1 MHSVRDRSFALVGLN
16 LIADLRVMIDAR
28 DLAGAEHVLLAMEEC
43 KPVSILNRQQT
54 FKVVAD
60 AFAAGLRIDTAPQRL
75 PTAPT
80 LALNHHP
87 KKG

>member
-1 MHSVRDRSFALVGLN
+1 MHEERDSGFALVSLN
-16 LIADLRVMIDAR
+16 LIADLRCMIDAR
-28 DLAGAEHVLLAMEEC
+28 DLAGSEHVLRSVEEC
-43 KPVSILNRQQT
+43 RPVSILNRQQT

-60 AFAAGLRIDTAPQRL
+60 AFAAGLRKGTATQHS

-80 LALNHHP
+80 LAHNHHP